1 MYETSVLIAG
11 AGPTGLTL
19 ALDLARRGISFRL
32 IDGAA
37 FPFTG
42 SRGKGIQPRTL
53 EIFEDL
59 GIIDAILASG
69 ARYPRIKIHLG
80 PFSLRAGS
88 LAPTRQPTEG
98 VPYPNLWMVP
108 QSRTEQ
114 ILRARLAEL
123 GGQVEFDAAL
133 ATFTQTEHGVDAVLK
148 SGERVRASFL
158 VGCDGGH
165 STVRKVL
172 GLRLEGEAIDTRPML
187 VADLEIE
194 ALDRQHWH
202 VWPSLVGDG
211 MGLCPLP
218 NTALFQLIARA
229 KAASGVENTVPK
241 VTGLRVQR
249 VAWSS
254 IYQPAVRMVN
264 RYRVGRVL
272 LAGDAAHVHPPAGG
286 QGLNTGIQDAYNLG
300 WKLASVV
307 RGGPD
312 SLLDTYEAE
321 RLPIAAAVLGLT
333 RRLHQTQSIKRGES
347 TNQLGLHYRAS
358 SLSSGASLGR
368 LHPGDR
374 MPDFRLQDGSRLFD
388 HLRGHHATEF
398 VTTEGP
404 RLLIRPDGYIAH
416 IGTTHFSEY
425 AGAPTR
431 TIRGT
436 LSQLGPPHSGAPD
449 RAFPVRRISAW
460 HDAHRFS
467 RRDAGRAPR
476 GR

>member
-1 MYETSVLIAG
+1 MYETGVLIVG
-11 AGPTGLTL
+11 AGPAGLTL

-32 IDGAA
+32 IDAA
-37 FPFTG
+37 ASPFAG

-59 GIIDAILASG
+59 GVLDAILASG
-69 ARYPRIKIHLG
+69 ARYPRIRIHLG

-88 LAPTRQPTEG
+88 LAPSKQPTEG

-114 ILRARLAEL
+114 ILRERLAEL
-123 GGQVEFDAAL
+123 GGQVEFDEAL

-148 SGERVRASFL
+148 RGERVRASFL

-172 GLRLEGEAIDTRPML
+172 GLRLEGEAIDDKPML

-194 ALDRQHWH
+194 GLDRRDWH
-202 VWPSLVGDG
+202 LWPSFVGG
-211 MGLCPLP
+211 VIGLCPLP
-218 NTALFQLIARA
+218 NTPLFQLIARA
-229 KAASGVENTVPK
+229 KAASGIEDTVLK
-241 VTGLRVQR
+241 VTGHRVQR

-254 IYQPAVRMVN
+254 IYQPAVRMVDC
-264 RYRVGRVL
+264 YRVGRVL

-300 WKLASVV
+300 WKLACVV

-321 RLPIAAAVLGLT
+321 RLPIAAAVLGLS
-333 RRLHQTQSIKRGES
+333 RRLHQTRSIKRGET
-347 TNQLGLHYRAS
+347 TNQLGLHYRTS
-358 SLSSGASLGR
+358 SLSSGVTLGR

-374 MPDFRLQDGSRLFD
+374 IPDLRLEDGSRLFD

-404 RLLIRPDGYIAH
+404 RILIRPDGYIAR
-416 IGTTHFSEY
+416 IGTTQFSEY

-431 TIRGT
+431 SIRGT
-436 LSQLGPPHSGAPD
+436 LSHLGL
-449 RAFPVRRISAW
+449 R
-460 HDAHRFS
+460 
-467 RRDAGRAPR
+467 
-476 GR
+476 

>member
-1 MYETSVLIAG
+1 MYETGVLIVG
-11 AGPTGLTL
+11 AGPAGLTL

-32 IDGAA
+32 IDAA
-37 FPFTG
+37 ASPFAG

-59 GIIDAILASG
+59 GVLDAILASG
-69 ARYPRIKIHLG
+69 ARYPRIRIHLG

-88 LAPTRQPTEG
+88 LAPSKQPTEG

-114 ILRARLAEL
+114 ILRERLAEL
-123 GGQVEFDAAL
+123 GGQVEFDEAL

-172 GLRLEGEAIDTRPML
+172 GLRLEGEAIDDKPML

-194 ALDRQHWH
+194 GLDRRDWH
-202 VWPSLVGDG
+202 LWPSFVGG
-211 MGLCPLP
+211 VIGLCPLP
-218 NTALFQLIARA
+218 NTPLFQLIARA
-229 KAASGVENTVPK
+229 KAASGIEDTVLK
-241 VTGLRVQR
+241 VTGHRVQR

-254 IYQPAVRMVN
+254 IYQPAVRMVDC
-264 RYRVGRVL
+264 YRVGRVL

-300 WKLASVV
+300 WKLACVV

-321 RLPIAAAVLGLT
+321 RLPIAAAVLGLS
-333 RRLHQTQSIKRGES
+333 RRLHQMRSIKRGET
-347 TNQLGLHYRAS
+347 TNQLGLHYRTS
-358 SLSSGASLGR
+358 SLSSGVTLGR

-374 MPDFRLQDGSRLFD
+374 IPDLRLEDGSRLFD

-404 RLLIRPDGYIAH
+404 RILIRPDGYIAR
-416 IGTTHFSEY
+416 IGTTQFSEY

-431 TIRGT
+431 SIRGT
-436 LSQLGPPHSGAPD
+436 LSHLGL
-449 RAFPVRRISAW
+449 R
-460 HDAHRFS
+460 
-467 RRDAGRAPR
+467 
-476 GR
+476 

>member
-1 MYETSVLIAG
+1 MYETSVLIVG

-32 IDGAA
+32 IDAA
-37 FPFTG
+37 VSPFAG

-59 GIIDAILASG
+59 GVIDAILATG
-69 ARYPRIKIHLG
+69 TRYPRVRIHLG
-80 PFSLRAGS
+80 PFSLRTGS
-88 LAPTRQPTEG
+88 LAPSKRATEG

-114 ILRARLAEL
+114 ILRERLAEL
-123 GGQVEFDAAL
+123 GGQVECDKAL
-133 ATFTQTEHGVDAVLK
+133 ATFTQTEQGVNAVLK
-148 SGERVRASFL
+148 SGELVRATFL

-172 GLRLEGEAIDTRPML
+172 GLRLQGEAIDDEPLL

-194 ALDRQHWH
+194 GLDRRDWH
-202 VWPSLVGDG
+202 VWPSFVGG
-211 MGLCPLP
+211 VIGLCPLP
-218 NTALFQLIARA
+218 NTPLFQLIASA
-229 KAASGVENTVPK
+229 KAASGIEDTVLK
-241 VTGLRVQR
+241 VTGHRVQR
-249 VAWSS
+249 VAWRS
-254 IYQPAVRMVN
+254 IYQPAVRMVDC
-264 RYRVGRVL
+264 YRVGRVL

-300 WKLASVV
+300 WKLACVV

-321 RLPIAAAVLGLT
+321 RLPIAAAVLGLS
-333 RRLHQTQSIKRGES
+333 RRLHQTRSIKRGEA
-347 TNQLGLHYRAS
+347 TNQLGLHYRTS
-358 SLSSGASLGR
+358 SLSSGVSLGR

-374 MPDFRLQDGSRLFD
+374 MPDLRVEDGSRLFD

-404 RLLIRPDGYIAH
+404 KLLIRPDGYIAH

-431 TIRGT
+431 SIRGT
-436 LSQLGPPHSGAPD
+436 LSHLGL
-449 RAFPVRRISAW
+449 R
-460 HDAHRFS
+460 
-467 RRDAGRAPR
+467 
-476 GR
+476 

>member
-1 MYETSVLIAG
+1 MYETDVMIVG

-19 ALDLARRGISFRL
+19 ALDLARRGMSFRL
-32 IDGAA
+32 IDGAVSA
-37 FPFTG
+37 FVG

-59 GIIDAILASG
+59 GVIDAILAAG
-69 ARYPRIKIHLG
+69 TRYPRIRIHLG
-80 PFSLRAGS
+80 PFSLRMAS
-88 LAPTRQPTEG
+88 LAPSKQPTAG

-114 ILRARLAEL
+114 ILRDRLAEL
-123 GGQVEFDAAL
+123 GGQAEFGQAL

-148 SGERVRASFL
+148 SGERVRANFL

-172 GLRLEGEAIDTRPML
+172 GLRLEGEAIDDRPML

-194 ALDRQHWH
+194 GLDRSDWH
-202 VWPSLVGDG
+202 VWPSVGSG
-211 MGLCPLP
+211 AISLCPLP

-229 KAASGVENTVPK
+229 KAASGIEDTVLK
-241 VTGLRVQR
+241 ATGHHVQR

-254 IYQPAVRMVN
+254 IYRPAVRMVDC
-264 RYRVGRVL
+264 YRVGHVF

-312 SLLDTYEAE
+312 ALLDTYEAE
-321 RLPIAAAVLGLT
+321 RLPIAAAVLGLSKQ
-333 RRLHQTQSIKRGES
+333 LHQTRSIRRGKA
-347 TNQLGLHYRAS
+347 TDQLGLSYRDS
-358 SLSSGASLGR
+358 PLSSGATFGG

-374 MPDFRLQDGSRLFD
+374 MPDLRLEDGSRLFD
-388 HLRGHHATEF
+388 HLRGPQATEF
-398 VTTEGP
+398 VTSEGP
-404 RLLIRPDGYIAH
+404 RILIRPDGYIAH
-416 IGTTHFSEY
+416 VGKTHFSEY

-431 TIRGT
+431 SIRGT
-436 LSQLGPPHSGAPD
+436 LSAPC
-449 RAFPVRRISAW
+449 
-460 HDAHRFS
+460 
-467 RRDAGRAPR
+467 
-476 GR
+476 